1 MIMHERASNAF
12 LLSLTLHAGVVLAI
26 AALAFAVQQSRPP
39 PMQIFEL
46 VAGPPTDPMATEAPA
61 LGTPDGQVEVKIPEP
76 PARSEP
82 APSEPAPTQPELS
95 RPAVRPETKPPRPE
109 TKTTAIGKTP
119 AKPESQLSYD
129 QYVKKFG
136 KPTPSKSGSS
146 GTPRATAVPQIHGKG
161 IAGGLLGGSPN
172 SRGGQ
177 GGTALTAAQHS
188 ALEAYMARLVTALRQ
203 NHEKPPGLSDLLNAD
218 VEFLIA
224 PDGSISHVHIVRS
237 SGNAAFDLSCIETF
251 QRVGSVGP
259 KPDGRSDTWTT
270 TFRMKDE

>member
-26 AALAFAVQQSRPP
+26 AALAFAVHQSRPP

-61 LGTPDGQVEVKIPEP
+61 LGTPDGQVDVKIPEP

-82 APSEPAPTQPELS
+82 APLEPAPPQPEIS
-95 RPAVRPETKPPRPE
+95 QPAVRPQ

-119 AKPESQLSYD
+119 ARVESQLSYD
-129 QYVKKFG
+129 QYVKKYG

-146 GTPRATAVPQIHGKG
+146 GSGRATAVPKINAKG
-161 IAGGLLGGSPN
+161 IAGGLVGGSPN
-172 SRGGQ
+172 SKGGQ

-188 ALEAYMARLVTALRQ
+188 ALDAYMSRLVAALRQ

-237 SGNAAFDLSCIETF
+237 SGNTAFDLSCIETF

-259 KPDGRSDTWTT
+259 KPDGRSATWTT